1 MQRLKRVFHID
12 IKHCPVCGGTLR
24 VIACIECP
32 RPHRPNPRPSRRPRG
47 RLRTPSTRLAAERA
61 LGRTLGLAITHH
73 FLTPPTGAQQ
83 QRCASPL
90 TPTGSYLPRHR
101 SCTGPTLAG
110 SKLLLDD
117 REMSALGPVTDQF
130 VSMPILLRQRRSVG
144 CFTFPRSR
152 SSWSPA
158 SASSA
163 SGRSPPRHPGATW
176 CRWGFNTSRSRRGS
190 RWSPLPPSLARCSAT
205 GCGTCSIRNRT
216 SESCRYGPKPGRLLP
231 AGSRSF
237 LPESDGGRHRPRP
250 PPMSVCSVRGDGMPR
265 TGPRGA

>member
-1 MQRLKRVFHID
+1 MLLVD
-12 IKHCPVCGGTLR
+12 GVYTT
-24 VIACIECP
+24 
-32 RPHRPNPRPSRRPRG
+32 PSTVH
-47 RLRTPSTRLAAERA
+47 RTPSTRLAAERA

-73 FLTPPTGAQQ
+73 FLTPPTGAEQ

-110 SKLLLDD
+110 SKLHHDD
-117 REMSALGPVTDQF
+117 REMSALGPVTDRP

-144 CFTFPRSR
+144 RSVGCFTFLRSR

-163 SGRSPPRHPGATW
+163 SGRKPPPHPGATW

-190 RWSPLPPSLARCSAT
+190 RWSPLPLSLSRCSASTCSAT
-205 GCGTCSIRNRT
+205 GCGTCSIRNHT
-216 SESCRYGPKPGRLLP
+216 SESCRYGSKPRRLLP
-231 AGSRSF
+231 ARSRSF
-237 LPESDGGRHRPRP
+237 LPESDGGRHQPRP